1 MVHKGR
7 ITKTEAK
14 RIKHGVAKMNPVV
27 RAARQKNAAENYI
40 KEQRAVTESVET
52 TSSLARRRRAGV
64 PIQPVHTWKDRGAAA
79 DFEAIF
85 KLRVEEVLE
94 KYEQENTKREEKL
107 LSGRTGGERDIK

>member
-40 KEQRAVTESVET
+40 KEQTVASGNR
-52 TSSLARRRRAGV
+52 
-64 PIQPVHTWKDRGAAA
+64 KRG
-79 DFEAIF
+79 D
-85 KLRVEEVLE
+85 
-94 KYEQENTKREEKL
+94 
-107 LSGRTGGERDIK
+107 DIKFSP